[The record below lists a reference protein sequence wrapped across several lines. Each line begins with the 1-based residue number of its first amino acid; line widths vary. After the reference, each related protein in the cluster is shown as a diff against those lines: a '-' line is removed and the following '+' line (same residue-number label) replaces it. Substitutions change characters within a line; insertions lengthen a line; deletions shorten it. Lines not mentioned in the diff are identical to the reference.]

1 MPLAGNA
8 VSLSVP
14 GLMKMTGGS
23 QRGLLPAEGRVGTV
37 PSRAPSSPGAPTGP
51 KLFLSTRSEAARQ
64 LWGRSSAAPLQP
76 AAQMC
81 VFAQPS
87 PGSEGALLSIMKG
100 GL

>member
-1 MPLAGNA
+1 MPSAGNA
-8 VSLSVP
+8 VSVRVP
-14 GLMKMTGGS
+14 VLMKMTGGS
-23 QRGLLPAEGRVGTV
+23 QRGLLPAEGWAGAV
-37 PSRAPSSPGAPTGP
+37 PSRAPSSRGAPTGP
-51 KLFLSTRSEAARQ
+51 KLPLSRRSGAAGQR
-64 LWGRSSAAPLQP
+64 WGSSAALHQP